1 VKASTT
7 TSAELRVRRP
17 STLSSTACCIAAN
30 RRPTGSAAFHPAEK
44 VHTIAPG
51 GIGARSVGK
60 AMASS

>member
-17 STLSSTACCIAAN
+17 STAAN

>member
-1 VKASTT
+1 MKASTT

-17 STLSSTACCIAAN
+17 STLSSTAAAN